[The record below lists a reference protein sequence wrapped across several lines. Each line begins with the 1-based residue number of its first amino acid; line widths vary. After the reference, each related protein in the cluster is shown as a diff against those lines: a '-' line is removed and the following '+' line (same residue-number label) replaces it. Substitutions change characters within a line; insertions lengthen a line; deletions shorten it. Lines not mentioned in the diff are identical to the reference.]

1 MTLESRARCL
11 GAAIALLGL
20 ACTGRALS
28 AAGPLPDPA
37 TDEPVAMSKGQP
49 KAVFAGGCFWGVD
62 AVFKHVRGVKSVTSG
77 YAGGSAATALYD
89 IVSDGR
95 TGHAESVEIIYDRSQ
110 VTYGQLLKIFFSV
123 THDPTEVNRQ
133 GPDEGTQY
141 RSAIFYSSDEQKRI
155 GQAYI
160 DQLTAAKAFP
170 RQIAT
175 EVVPLKKFYPA
186 EAYHQNYLAEHPTS
200 PYIKAYDL
208 PKIEQLKVQFPD
220 IFVAR
225 PR

>member
-1 MTLESRARCL
+1 MLFESRIRYL

-37 TDEPVAMSKGQP
+37 TDEPIAMSKGQP

-95 TGHAESVEIIYDRSQ
+95 TGHAESVEIIYDRTQ

-123 THDPTEVNRQ
+123 AHDPTEVNRQ

-141 RSAIFYSSDEQKRI
+141 RSAIFFANDEQKRI

-160 DQLTAAKAFP
+160 DQLTAAKVFP
-170 RQIAT
+170 RRIAT
-175 EVVPLKKFYPA
+175 EVVPLKKFYAA

-200 PYIKAYDL
+200 PYIKSYDL
-208 PKIEQLKVQFPD
+208 PKIEQLKIQFPD
-220 IFVAR
+220 IYVTR
-225 PR
+225 